1 MKEDITIR
9 KQFASRLIKWQKQ
22 YGRHGLPWQGRE
34 PYLVWLSEIMLQQTQ
49 VRTVL
54 DYYPRFVA
62 SFPTVHALAAAHED
76 QVLGLWQGLGYY
88 SRARNLHKAAKQIV
102 TEFAGQFP
110 STRIQL
116 QTLCGVGRSTAAA
129 IAAFCFNER
138 ETILDGNVKR
148 VLCRLLALDGDLN
161 NKFFEQQLWHAAE
174 SLLPEKTEDIPT
186 YIQGLMDL
194 GAMIC
199 KRSKPICTACPMSDI
214 CLVKADNL
222 VSQLPRKKK
231 AVAVKD
237 ISLYWLVL
245 RNRQNGALLLHKRP
259 AKGIWGGLWCVPCL
273 DSLAALDN
281 LVTELELT
289 CDDLHEGIEISHRLT
304 HRQLHIVP
312 FTAQTSFKANLEVIL
327 PTAEWVLPQN
337 LSDYG
342 IPKPLKNYLDQVT
355 NSLF

>member
-116 QTLCGVGRSTAAA
+116 QTL
-129 IAAFCFNER
+129 
-138 ETILDGNVKR
+138 
-148 VLCRLLALDGDLN
+148 
-161 NKFFEQQLWHAAE
+161 
-174 SLLPEKTEDIPT
+174 
-186 YIQGLMDL
+186 Y
-194 GAMIC
+194 
-199 KRSKPICTACPMSDI
+199 
-214 CLVKADNL
+214 
-222 VSQLPRKKK
+222 
-231 AVAVKD
+231 
-237 ISLYWLVL
+237 
-245 RNRQNGALLLHKRP
+245 
-259 AKGIWGGLWCVPCL
+259 
-273 DSLAALDN
+273 
-281 LVTELELT
+281 
-289 CDDLHEGIEISHRLT
+289 
-304 HRQLHIVP
+304 
-312 FTAQTSFKANLEVIL
+312 
-327 PTAEWVLPQN
+327 
-337 LSDYG
+337 LSG
-342 IPKPLKNYLDQVT
+342 
-355 NSLF
+355 